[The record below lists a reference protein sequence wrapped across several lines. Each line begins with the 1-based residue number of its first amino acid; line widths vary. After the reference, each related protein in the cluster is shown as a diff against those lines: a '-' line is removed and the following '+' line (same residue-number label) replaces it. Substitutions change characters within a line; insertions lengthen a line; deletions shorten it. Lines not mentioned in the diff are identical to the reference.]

1 MPVKVLIA
9 DDHSMVRKGIRALLE
24 DENEIEVVGEA
35 IDGREALD
43 LIARLNPDLVL
54 LDITM
59 PEING
64 IEVTRQVSAHHPQTR
79 VLIFS
84 MHDKTDYILN
94 AVQYGAS
101 GFLLKDTNDEEIISA
116 IRTIHRGELYF
127 PAGISSVIIKN
138 LVKIKLKA
146 EQVADDSPLTKLTT
160 REFQILDCLKEGMNN
175 QEIARRFDT
184 SPNTVANQRTSI
196 LKKTGVK
203 NTAELI
209 SLAMRDSR

>member
-1 MPVKVLIA
+1 MRIRILIA
-9 DDHSMVRKGIRALLE
+9 DDHSMVRKGVKALLE
-24 DENEIEVVGEA
+24 DDKEIEVVGEA
-35 IDGREALD
+35 TDGEETLALIST
-43 LIARLNPDLVL
+43 LKPDIII

-59 PEING
+59 PGMSG
-64 IEVTRQVSAHHPQTR
+64 IEATRWISSHHPATK

-94 AVQYGAS
+94 AVQYGAA
-101 GFLLKDTNDEEIISA
+101 GFLLKDSNDEEITRA
-116 IRTIHRGELYF
+116 IHTIHKGELYF
-127 PAGISSVIIKN
+127 PAGISSIIIKN
-138 LVKIKLKA
+138 LVKIRLNKPEGEDAFL
-146 EQVADDSPLTKLTT
+146 SKLTT
-160 REFQILDCLKEGMNN
+160 REWQILECLKEGLNN

-209 SLAMRDSR
+209 SLAMRKVD

>member
-1 MPVKVLIA
+1 MSIRILIA

-24 DENEIEVVGEA
+24 DEVDIEVAGEA
-35 IDGREALD
+35 TDGQEA
-43 LIARLNPDLVL
+43 IASIALLNPDIVL

-59 PEING
+59 PKFSG
-64 IEVTRQVSAHHPQTR
+64 IEVTRWAATNSPQTK

-94 AVQYGAS
+94 AAQYGAA
-101 GFLLKDTNDEEIISA
+101 GFLLKETNDEEIIKA
-116 IRTIHRGELYF
+116 IRVIYQGELYF
-127 PAGISSVIIKN
+127 PPNISSIIIKN
-138 LVKIKLKA
+138 LVKTRLKS
-146 EQVADDSPLTKLTT
+146 EQNIEDPILSKLTT
-160 REFQILDCLKEGMNN
+160 REIQILDCLKEGLSN

-184 SPNTVANQRTSI
+184 SPNTVANQRASI

-209 SLAMRDSR
+209 SLSMQNNP